1 MSKSDDRLLLLA
13 VVLAIAAF
21 FGVLWMSYL
30 PTHTIEMMALL
41 SQVILFWFGFL
52 FGAYGAYQS
61 IAIGE
66 IWFRVRMNFRQIR
79 SARRREEPGRFWALL
94 VPAIVL
100 DLIFLAAALAK
111 TYEICSSYL
120 S

>member
-1 MSKSDDRLLLLA
+1 MSKSDDRFLLLA
-13 VVLAIAAF
+13 VVIVIPAF
-21 FGVLWMSYL
+21 FGILWMSYL

-61 IAIGE
+61 IANGE

-79 SARRREEPGRFWALL
+79 GARRSEEPGRFWALL
-94 VPAIVL
+94 VPSIVL

-111 TYEICSSYL
+111 THKICSSYL